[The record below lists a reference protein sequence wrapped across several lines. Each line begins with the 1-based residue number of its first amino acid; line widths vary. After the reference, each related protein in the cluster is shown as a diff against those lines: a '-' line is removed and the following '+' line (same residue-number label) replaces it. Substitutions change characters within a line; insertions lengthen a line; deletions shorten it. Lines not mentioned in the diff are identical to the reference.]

1 MCGCLNTHADL
12 AQAGLCSFR
21 TKNNNMGSK
30 GGAGLFPRT
39 VHIFAMR
46 WQWLGEDKVS
56 YVKQEDLKGHPE
68 KGGLRQAGELLVFG
82 FSTTSC

>member
-1 MCGCLNTHADL
+1 
-12 AQAGLCSFR
+12 
-21 TKNNNMGSK
+21 
-30 GGAGLFPRT
+30 
-39 VHIFAMR
+39 MR

-82 FSTTSC
+82 FSTTSCQG